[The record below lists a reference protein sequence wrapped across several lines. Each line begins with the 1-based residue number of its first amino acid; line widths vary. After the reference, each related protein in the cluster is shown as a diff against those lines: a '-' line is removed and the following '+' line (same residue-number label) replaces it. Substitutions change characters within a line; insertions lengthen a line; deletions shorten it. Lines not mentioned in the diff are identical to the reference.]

1 MGHKKR
7 GSPSSPCVA
16 VDGFQPIKSL
26 ASPPSLPKISIKIV
40 EPILGTTA
48 TTHHWTRSTG
58 QNNGKLDQFLL
69 SQKNTFQLLSQ
80 HKSDFRII
88 VENVNEQPNIHL
100 KIGNCYLFFH
110 CSRYVWYCPGWRASQ
125 YKLFCPENVAD
136 LLHLGFI
143 FNFPSDWVENGG
155 NGRGGT
161 LPGKSDEDEKYFL
174 PFGHFHKC
182 LGNLKKCLGI
192 LIKNMF
198 EHS

>member
-48 TTHHWTRSTG
+48 ATHHWTQSTG

-88 VENVNEQPNIHL
+88 VENEQPNIHVKNWKL
-100 KIGNCYLFFH
+100 LTFFH
-110 CSRYVWYCPGWRASQ
+110 CSRNVWYCPGWRASQ

-155 NGRGGT
+155 NRRDT
-161 LPGKSDEDEKYFL
+161 SKREKEDEEISRSWKTTRSIIHEIIHL
-174 PFGHFHKC
+174 NV
-182 LGNLKKCLGI
+182 L
-192 LIKNMF
+192 
-198 EHS
+198 

>member
-7 GSPSSPCVA
+7 GSLSSPCVA

-48 TTHHWTRSTG
+48 ATHHWTQSTG

-88 VENVNEQPNIHL
+88 VENVNEQPNIHFKNWKL
-100 KIGNCYLFFH
+100 LTFFIVLDMFGTVLAGERANINCSVRKMLPTCCIWDLFSISHQIG
-110 CSRYVWYCPGWRASQ
+110 SRTEG
-125 YKLFCPENVAD
+125 
-136 LLHLGFI
+136 I
-143 FNFPSDWVENGG
+143 
-155 NGRGGT
+155 GGT
-161 LPGKSDEDEKYFL
+161 RPREKEDEEISRSWKTNRRIIHEIIHL
-174 PFGHFHKC
+174 NV
-182 LGNLKKCLGI
+182 L
-192 LIKNMF
+192 
-198 EHS
+198 

>member
-1 MGHKKR
+1 MCSTVLAGAVCEANIDLYCCTFLFVVDIDWS
-7 GSPSSPCVA
+7 GTAVA
-16 VDGFQPIKSL
+16 L
-26 ASPPSLPKISIKIV
+26 
-40 EPILGTTA
+40 
-48 TTHHWTRSTG
+48 
-58 QNNGKLDQFLL
+58 
-69 SQKNTFQLLSQ
+69 
-80 HKSDFRII
+80 
-88 VENVNEQPNIHL
+88 
-100 KIGNCYLFFH
+100 
-110 CSRYVWYCPGWRASQ
+110 VWYCPVCSQ
-125 YKLFCPENVAD
+125 YRLVCPENVAD

-161 LPGKSDEDEKYFL
+161 LPGKSDEDEKDFL